1 MPATIVTE
9 EQFPSGVTREQIEVA
24 VQLRLKASA
33 ISSQFTGSEI
43 EGWVL
48 KTTWNVIGE
57 Q

>member
-1 MPATIVTE
+1 MAKTTTDTDKFPAGTKE
-9 EQFPSGVTREQIEVA
+9 ERVKNEQQSSLDAGA
-24 VQLRLKASA
+24 VK
-33 ISSQFTGSEI
+33 SSYSGSEA